1 MPRTK
6 TEKAPPPLS
15 TGLSS
20 DLAATSLHNPKRRK
34 PRPAKRPASWRY
46 PVAHDAPVF
55 DPADEAAWLAFL
67 AEYGYVVVQA
77 LSAAEVQAAEDTFW
91 DEAAAHL
98 GWSRDDPRSWE
109 ANERIRTMSRRS
121 DCGHFRGFDQS
132 ALVWQLRKAPSVRR
146 VYNAISRRYCG
157 AADGEPQLCA
167 FNSINLFRPHG
178 VNPAWKTT
186 AEPWYHVDN
195 PKPDASLRQ
204 EKVVFPGM
212 INLMEV
218 SADTGG
224 FVCVPKSHL
233 LLGKR
238 PSADS
243 VHEGEYLD
251 LEPYDN
257 FVDSEANARAGNTLH
272 TQPILP
278 TTGGR
283 RGTLLVW
290 DPRLVH
296 CSTCS
301 LTPPERNAR
310 AREARLLRLAAF
322 VAACP
327 ARWASAEAIA
337 QRRRMVSERMCAN
350 THIPW
355 MGDAAT
361 QRRFE
366 AVAFYEGVWDDAD
379 AVRLIEGDEPPDAEA
394 VPAEPEG
401 RRGPPLTRRAA
412 EVPPA

>member
-6 TEKAPPPLS
+6 PAKAPPPLS

-20 DLAATSLHNPKRRK
+20 DLAATSLHNESV
-34 PRPAKRPASWRY
+34 ASMAMARHLAL

-91 DEAAAHL
+91 DEAASHL

-157 AADGEPQLCA
+157 AADGEPQICA

-195 PKPDASLRQ
+195 PKPDASLKQ
-204 EKVVFPGM
+204 EKVVFPGVL
-212 INLMEV
+212 NLMEV

-251 LEPYDN
+251 LEP
-257 FVDSEANARAGNTLH
+257 STTLSTRTQRARRQHAARSRFC
-272 TQPILP
+272 P
-278 TTGGR
+278 TGGR
-283 RGTLLVW
+283 RGTMLVW
-290 DPRLVH
+290 DPRLVLLDVQPH
-296 CSTCS
+296 AA
-301 LTPPERNAR
+301 ERNAR
-310 AREARLLRLAAF
+310 ARGAAAAPRRLRRGVPGALGERGG
-322 VAACP
+322 V
-327 ARWASAEAIA
+327 A
-337 QRRRMVSERMCAN
+337 QRRRMVSGECAN

-361 QRRFE
+361 QRR
-366 AVAFYEGVWDDAD
+366 
-379 AVRLIEGDEPPDAEA
+379 
-394 VPAEPEG
+394 
-401 RRGPPLTRRAA
+401 
-412 EVPPA
+412 